1 MEDTKNASAN
11 ANANA
16 GAKSKKMNVQITATR
31 DGSKRVINP
40 TDQVLTEKQTIKAV
54 SSTDKPTKK
63 NDVVTSS
70 EKVDN
75 LTSDNSKNDSS
86 DHPNRFNKMKI
97 SDNLIF
103 HSASKEPNKRSGFQE
118 NRFLTQRSSSPEERF
133 RTNTS
138 ILPDKRFPS
147 K

>member
-1 MEDTKNASAN
+1 MEDTKNAN

-16 GAKSKKMNVQITATR
+16 GAKSKKMNVQITAT
-31 DGSKRVINP
+31 GSQRVINQ
-40 TDQVLTEKQTIKAV
+40 TDKVLTEKQTTKAV
-54 SSTDKPTKK
+54 SSSNKPTNK
-63 NDVVTSS
+63 NDVVSSS

-75 LTSDNSKNDSS
+75 LTSDSSKNDSS
-86 DHPNRFNKMKI
+86 DLRHRLNKMKI

-103 HSASKEPNKRSGFQE
+103 YSDSKEPNKRSGFQE
-118 NRFLTQRSSSPEERF
+118 KRFPTQRSCSPEERF

-138 ILPDKRFPS
+138 VLPDKRFPS